1 MLKAIKLSP
10 QLRDELEALTETGL
24 YDNEEA
30 FIADAVRTLLAA
42 RPDLREALACK
53 LFARG
58 TFSLG
63 KAAEWS
69 GLDIEAMKAAL
80 HRRGI
85 TRTAFESVD
94 EIKRMAHH
102 TLESAG
108 RKPE

>member
-1 MLKAIKLSP
+1 MLETIKLSP
-10 QLRDELEALTETGL
+10 QLRDELKALTETGL
-24 YDNEEA
+24 YANEED

-53 LFARG
+53 LYDRG

-85 TRTAFESVD
+85 TRAAFESVD
-94 EIKRMAHH
+94 EIQSMASHA
-102 TLESAG
+102 LESAG
-108 RKPE
+108 RKVE